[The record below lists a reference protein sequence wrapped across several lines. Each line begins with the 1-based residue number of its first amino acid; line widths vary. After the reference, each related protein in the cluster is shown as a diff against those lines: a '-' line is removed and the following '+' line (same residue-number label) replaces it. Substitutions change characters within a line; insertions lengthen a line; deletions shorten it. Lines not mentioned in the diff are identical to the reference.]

1 MYGDWHNRGFWNP
14 FSLCWSIY
22 MVCCQCSLLLG
33 MEKVEQDFVK
43 LGLVTLGGAKY
54 GNATDLNI

>member
-1 MYGDWHNRGFWNP
+1 
-14 FSLCWSIY
+14 

-54 GNATDLNI
+54 GNATDLNILIW

>member
-1 MYGDWHNRGFWNP
+1 
-14 FSLCWSIY
+14 

-33 MEKVEQDFVK
+33 MEKVEQVFVK

-54 GNATDLNI
+54 GKATDLNI